1 MILKRSFEGRPFPT
15 AGSLW
20 PFCICKKRS
29 SQIRINQN
37 SLGRATWFSVTLM
50 LSRLT
55 TTFDSSLQLAS
66 TDQNDYLDKVVVAT
80 SRDW

>member
-1 MILKRSFEGRPFPT
+1 MKRSLEGRPFPT
-15 AGSLW
+15 AGALW

-29 SQIRINQN
+29 SQIIITQN
-37 SLGRATWFSVTLM
+37 SPGLAVWFNITIM

-66 TDQNDYLDKVVVAT
+66 IDQNDYLGKVVVGT